1 MSFDPVAVG
10 KALSDAGGWAAF
22 LALVILIGIGSLKRF
37 RFWVPGWLYEDERTQ
52 RAISETQSE
61 RTTQALEE
69 QAKAFTSMARELQG
83 MARVDE
89 SLRGELA
96 DLRRRFDRLRSD

>member
-1 MSFDPVAVG
+1 MNFDPVAIG

-22 LALVILIGIGSLKRF
+22 LAVVILIGIGSLKRF
-37 RFWVPGWLYEDERTQ
+37 RFWVPGWLYEDERAQ
-52 RAISETQSE
+52 RAISEIQAE
-61 RTTQALEE
+61 RTIEALEE
-69 QAKAFTSMARELQG
+69 QAKAFTAMSRELQV
-83 MARVDE
+83 MSRTDE